1 VLLHAGVDLSR
12 PGGVETHV
20 RELARHLALRGHE
33 VGLAGTPRPIAPYP
47 LVLDPGDRGDRRD
60 ETVSRWD
67 VVHQHGGFWP
77 RGRPLPRGY
86 VRTIHFCTAAKM
98 LGYLRRG
105 RMRTLLNPGN
115 WAAVREERASC
126 RRPGGVIV
134 VSENVLQDCARM
146 YGLDPARAR
155 VIPNGTAATSP
166 ARSRDAVRDQWGVP
180 RGAWVVLTVGR
191 QDYVKGL
198 DLFARAW
205 RASGLTERGGVWV
218 SIGGGAR
225 DVTGGRRV
233 LGDVGAQDVA
243 DWIHA
248 ADAGAV
254 PSYYESGGI
263 VLLDL
268 QAAGRFTLAH
278 DVGYA
283 REVIR
288 EGETGRIVAESV
300 PAWAAAL
307 RAAQAAPGPVPVRVP
322 DRFRW
327 DRIAAEVEAVY
338 RAEVGS

>member
-1 VLLHAGVDLSR
+1 MKVLLHAGVDLSR

-33 VGLAGTPRPIAPYP
+33 VGLAGTPQPIAPYAH
-47 LVLDPGDRGDRRD
+47 VVEDEDGGDRL
-60 ETVSRWD
+60 SRWD
-67 VVHQHGGFWP
+67 VVHQHGGLWP
-77 RGRPLPRGY
+77 RGRPLPHGY

-98 LGYLRRG
+98 QGYLRRG
-105 RMRTLLNPGN
+105 RVRTLLNPGN
-115 WAAVREERASC
+115 WSAVGEERASC

-134 VSENVLQDCARM
+134 VSENVLQDCARL

-155 VIPNGTAATSP
+155 VIPNGTAGVSP
-166 ARSRDAVRDQWGVP
+166 SRSRDGVRDQWRVP
-180 RGAWVVLTVGR
+180 RAAWVVLTIGR
-191 QDYVKGL
+191 EDYVKGL

-205 RASGLTERGGVWV
+205 RASGLADRGGVWV
-218 SIGGGAR
+218 SIGGRVR
-225 DVTGGRRV
+225 DETSGRRV
-233 LGDVGAQDVA
+233 LGDVSAQDVA

-288 EGETGRIVAESV
+288 EGETGRIVPESV

-307 RAAQAAPGPVPVRVP
+307 REAREASGPVPARVP